1 MVCFRLLRMG
11 GAYVDSIIRCSQE
24 VSRWFEEHLGSEV
37 VFWFDVA
44 QLTSSNSTLLILSD
58 TASLVGTIHSD
69 AAWAALQ
76 HGISAAFALAP

>member
-1 MVCFRLLRMG
+1 M
-11 GAYVDSIIRCSQE
+11 
-24 VSRWFEEHLGSEV
+24 

-44 QLTSSNSTLLILSD
+44 QLTSSNSTLQMLSD

-76 HGISAAFALAP
+76 HGISAAFALAPWQFAGEGVDEGASRLSANFSVT